1 MHNYLAISVV
11 ILLLANAA
19 SFFYFRSKIE
29 AKDAVIS
36 LSKAQN
42 ETLTEKN
49 EELADKVKFLESQV
63 TLENTNYRKAI
74 EDFEAYKKT
83 VANIKPTPVPSIKPI
98 IIEKE
103 VPAEVIVEQ
112 ANEGSNE
119 VLRRISTSADN
130 FKRVLND

>member
-1 MHNYLAISVV
+1 MRNYLAITVV

-42 ETLTEKN
+42 ETLAEKN
-49 EELADKVKFLESQV
+49 NELTSKVEFLELQV
-63 TLENTNYRKAI
+63 TLENSNYLKAI
-74 EDFEAYKKT
+74 EDFEAYKKIA
-83 VANIKPTPVPSIKPI
+83 ANIKPMPVPSIKPV